1 MMATFTALHV
11 VISLIGIVS
20 GFVVI
25 GAFIGNKPVGRT
37 THVFLASTVAT
48 SVTGFGFPFP
58 PILPAHIVGA
68 LSLVLLALAMYGLY
82 SRGLA
87 GVWRPT
93 FIVYAVLAQYFNVFV
108 LIVQSFLKVPALNAL
123 APTQTEPPFVIV
135 QGIALVAFI
144 VLGAFSVRRFKPHS
158 RTALRPGTA

>member
-1 MMATFTALHV
+1 MATFTALHV

-25 GAFIGNKPVGRT
+25 AAFVANKPVNRT
-37 THVFLASTVAT
+37 THVFLATTVAT

-58 PILPAHIVGA
+58 PITPAHVVGA
-68 LSLVLLALAMYGLY
+68 LSLVLLALALYALY

-93 FIVYAVLAQYFNVFV
+93 FIVTAVIAEYFNVFV
-108 LIVQSFLKVPALNAL
+108 LIIQSFLNVPALKAQ
-123 APTQTEPPFVIV
+123 APTQSEPPFAIA
-135 QGIALVAFI
+135 QGIALLAFI
-144 VLGAFSVRRFKPHS
+144 VLGVLSVQRFRPQS
-158 RTALRPGTA
+158 PTTVRLRTTA